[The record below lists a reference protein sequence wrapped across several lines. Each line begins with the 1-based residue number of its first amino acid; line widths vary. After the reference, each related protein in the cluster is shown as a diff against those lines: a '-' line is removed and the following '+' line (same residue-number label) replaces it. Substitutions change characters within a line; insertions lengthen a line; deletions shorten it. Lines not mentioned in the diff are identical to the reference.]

1 MTSEQTE
8 FGAIS
13 PDDFDPDKINPDGE
27 IFDMSQWSTE
37 PPSADP
43 VEQEFHPGALTPDHV
58 NDSLARMLE
67 EARPDV
73 PVIDDPPAGT
83 VELLWGIE
91 RDGVRYRTAIVREL
105 NGGDEESLARL
116 PVGNVNYNVMVVDL
130 HLRCGVV
137 QIGAIDITK
146 DREALGE
153 LLIFDRDILFKEILV
168 TTYGKQRTYRDVL
181 CPTCG
186 FAVDLYV
193 DVDGVVEIRNER
205 EFDSDRFVVELRDGT
220 QVLMHYVSGHDQLGV
235 FQSTT
240 RALNTPEANS
250 AFLAAC
256 VEKVDGKAVPD
267 PQKWSREL
275 GAADRSL
282 IVEAL
287 LAIPSIG
294 FKEVEVPCEKCGER
308 LPTNITW
315 ADLLPS

>member
-1 MTSEQTE
+1 MTSEQTDLE
-8 FGAIS
+8 ELS

-37 PPSADP
+37 PPGTQP
-43 VEQEFHPGALTPDHV
+43 EQEMHPGALTPDHV

-67 EARPDV
+67 DTRPDV
-73 PVIDDPPAGT
+73 PLIADPPAGT

-91 RDGVRYRTAIVREL
+91 RDGHRYKTAIVREL
-105 NGGDEESLARL
+105 NGGDEEALARL
-116 PVGNVNYNVMVVDL
+116 PAGNVNYNVMVVDL

-137 QIGAIDITK
+137 QIGGIDIAK
-146 DREALGE
+146 DRNALGE
-153 LLIFDRDILFKEILV
+153 LLIFDRDILFKEILL

-193 DVDGVVEIRNER
+193 DVEALVEIRDNR
-205 EFDSDRFVVELRDGT
+205 EFSSDRFVAELRDGR
-220 QVLMHYVSGHDQLGV
+220 QVLMRYVSGNDQLGV

-240 RALNTPEANS
+240 RPLTTAEANS
-250 AFLAAC
+250 AFLASC
-256 VEKVDGKAVPD
+256 VEKVDGKAVAN
-267 PQKWSREL
+267 PQEWSREL
-275 GAADRSL
+275 GAADRAT

-308 LPTNITW
+308 LPTKITW